1 MTAGSQGLSHRIKFG
16 RCLKKRTVDYNTD
29 PIPSGGGVVI
39 AYGKRQVNV
48 RFTSKI
54 LGLTAK
60 L

>member
-29 PIPSGGGVVI
+29 PIPWGGVVI